1 MLRARRRRRPDSA
14 TADLTPMIDVTFQLL
29 IFFIL
34 CTRFRVPE
42 FSHEA
47 ELPQN
52 EGMASKAAVPLEKL
66 TIYCQ
71 WDEAAGGNSY
81 VLALDARAREPVA
94 NSFATLREL
103 LADPARYKQVHTA
116 VTDALRDRQ
125 ARTKTETIE
134 ISFAKDATRG
144 AESGTVPWL
153 FVTLAIDAVAELN
166 KERALSKQ
174 SPLQV
179 QFKFADGLRVHR

>member
-42 FSHEA
+42 FNHVA
-47 ELPQN
+47 ELPDN
-52 EGMASKAAVPLEKL
+52 EGMNTKAAVPREKL
-66 TIYCQ
+66 TIYCA
-71 WDEAAGGNSY
+71 WDEASGGNSY

-103 LADPARYKQVHTA
+103 LDDRTRYKQVHSA
-116 VTDALRDRQ
+116 LTDALRERQ
-125 ARTKTETIE
+125 ARMPTEIIE
-134 ISFAKDATRG
+134 ISFAKDARRG

-166 KERALSKQ
+166 QERAGSGQ
-174 SPLQV
+174 SPLEV